1 MQPLRIR
8 YVTTSPAEE
17 YAARPG
23 HVAPLADSI
32 AALLLSR
39 SSRITPSSQGIVF
52 THPTL
57 GKITYWHPDSIVCS
71 NLGTARM
78 DKIVAVV
85 ALENPDVCH
94 VLSISGKYI
103 ETLPRK
109 GMANALGHET
119 TDAEAFAQAKRA
131 QARAAARLQ
140 ELHQPDIAE
149 AVDAALHNAAAL
161 QRAVTTIPADRAQH
175 TGQPAPVSRV
185 AARATE
191 SATALRESSVTLDIQ
206 RNRADAAMESIAARR
221 QTSPANLVP
230 AGHHKPSPAY
240 IDPFDLD

>member
-23 HVAPLADSI
+23 NVAPLADSI

-39 SSRITPSSQGIVF
+39 SSRVTPTSQGITL

-57 GKITYWHPDSIVCS
+57 GKLTYWHPDSIVCS

-78 DKIVAVV
+78 DKVVAVI
-85 ALENPDVCH
+85 ALDQPDVCH

-103 ETLPRK
+103 ETIPQKLMP
-109 GMANALGHET
+109 NALGHEAS
-119 TDAEAFAQAKRA
+119 DSEAFAQAKRA
-131 QARAAARLQ
+131 QARAAAQLQ
-140 ELHQPDIAE
+140 ELHQPDTAA

-161 QRAVTTIPADRAQH
+161 QRAVTTLPADRAPH
-175 TGQPAPVSRV
+175 ADAPATVSRV
-185 AARATE
+185 AALATE
-191 SATALRESSVTLDIQ
+191 SAAALRESRVTLDIQ

-221 QTSPANLVP
+221 QTSPQLVP
-230 AGHHKPSPAY
+230 AGSHNSHPSY